1 MKPEMI
7 KELEILSELSKEEHT
22 TQRAL
27 SMRLGI
33 ALGLINAFIKR
44 LSRKGYIKI
53 TTLPR
58 NRIKYLLTPTGF
70 LEKSR
75 LTLEYIQYSYT
86 FYREARK
93 NISAY
98 LEELKK
104 NGKTSVALVGTGEL
118 AEITYFS
125 MQEAGIPL
133 LAVIDDKKIG
143 GNFFGIK
150 IIGTKDF
157 SADNFDTLI
166 ITDTNPIAAL
176 ENAAREKMVFINDIC
191 K

>member
-1 MKPEMI
+1 MKPELI

-33 ALGLINAFIKR
+33 ALGLTNAFIKR

-53 TTLPR
+53 ATLPR
-58 NRIKYLLTPTGF
+58 NRIKYLLTPKGF

-75 LTLEYIQYSYT
+75 LTLEYIRYSYT

-98 LEELKK
+98 LAQLKK
-104 NGKTSVALVGTGEL
+104 NGKKSIAVVGTGEL

-125 MQEAGIPL
+125 MLEAGISPS
-133 LAVIDDKKIG
+133 AVVDDKKAG

-150 IIGTKDF
+150 IIGMTDF
-157 SADNFDTLI
+157 SADNFDTVI
-166 ITDTNPIAAL
+166 ITETNQNAAL
-176 ENAAREKMVFINDIC
+176 ENAAKEKIVFINDIC